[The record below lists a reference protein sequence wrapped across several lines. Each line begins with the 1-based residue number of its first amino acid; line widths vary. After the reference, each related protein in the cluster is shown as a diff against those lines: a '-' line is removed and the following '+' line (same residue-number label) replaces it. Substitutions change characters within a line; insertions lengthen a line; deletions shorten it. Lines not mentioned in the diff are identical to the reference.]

1 MCHLE
6 HGQWW
11 YEQAGYGRTS
21 FLDGRLAQLPFLKV
35 DCESETLVV
44 RVSALHLT
52 RLGLL
57 VLPLPDLALLRR
69 LRGEQA
75 LSAEDTHSLLD
86 LLLADLRLARID
98 IEANV
103 ETTVEVRILND
114 REVSEPPPERQRR
127 LVA

>member
-1 MCHLE
+1 
-6 HGQWW
+6 
-11 YEQAGYGRTS
+11 
-21 FLDGRLAQLPFLKV
+21 LKV
-35 DCESETLVV
+35 NCQSKPLIV
-44 RVSALHLT
+44 RASALHLT